1 MGGPLA
7 LDNRHLMERH
17 DNQPKVGGSN
27 ELEVEAMASW
37 GIWVVWDIIL
47 LFELENWVMEKSK

>member
-1 MGGPLA
+1 
-7 LDNRHLMERH
+7 MERH

-47 LFELENWVMEKSK
+47 LFELEN